1 MMTKTA
7 HTAPAS
13 TLSDQVAALVAEVLT
28 GTPHFLVELDVR
40 GTKGSRV
47 VNVYLDSDIGI
58 GVDDMARISRD
69 LGFLLDTEEV
79 MGGNYSLNIS
89 SPGIDRPL
97 RLRRQYKKNIG
108 RTLLVHYRKPEGEG
122 ETEATGELVS
132 VDDES
137 IELDMTTKNKKQTQT
152 EQRRIAFDDIVWAKV
167 RLPW

>member
-1 MMTKTA
+1 MTKTV

-13 TLSDQVAALVAEVLT
+13 TLSDKVEALVAEVLA

-40 GTKGSRV
+40 GMKGSRV
-47 VNVYLDSDIGI
+47 VNVYLDSDTGI

-69 LGFLLDTEEV
+69 LGFLLDTEDV
-79 MGGNYSLNIS
+79 MGGNYSLNVS

-108 RTLLVHYRKPEGEG
+108 RMLLVHYRKPEGEG

-132 VDDES
+132 VDDEG
-137 IELDMTTKNKKQTQT
+137 IELDLTTKKKKQTQT

>member
-1 MMTKTA
+1 M
-7 HTAPAS
+7 
-13 TLSDQVAALVAEVLT
+13 LSDKVGALVEEVLA

-47 VNVYLDSDIGI
+47 VNVYLDSDGGI

-79 MGGNYSLNIS
+79 MGGNYSLNVS

-97 RLRRQYKKNIG
+97 RLCRQYKKNIG
-108 RTLLVHYRKPEGEG
+108 CTLLVHYRKPEGDG
-122 ETEATGELVS
+122 ETEATGELVA
-132 VDDES
+132 VDDDG
-137 IELDMTTKNKKQTQT
+137 IELDITTKKKKQQKT
-152 EQRRIAFDDIVWAKV
+152 ERRPIAFDDIVWAKV